1 MKEQY
6 RCVRCHKIY
15 SQEALDKLENVALL
29 DPGCLPDGLCPDCG
43 SACWPVLN
51 ETDSNATTAIKLVK
65 LAPSGDVGLIVND
78 HVVMTAEP
86 ALDDADH
93 VEQVAENLA
102 VALGEPLMRIERPE
116 PEAED
121 WTWEGIAEDLAVEA
135 AQT

>member
-1 MKEQY
+1 
-6 RCVRCHKIY
+6 
-15 SQEALDKLENVALL
+15 
-29 DPGCLPDGLCPDCG
+29 
-43 SACWPVLN
+43 VLN